1 MTDQDQDRPSLSVAV
16 VKKENRRW
24 YRFLAILGIC
34 LTLLEYALSWYT
46 DEDMNHLRLFLA
58 TCFAFVGLYGMD
70 PKAMSGAG
78 TLIYTWTSGIITIMW
93 PSRRKTD
100 KPGTVVVAEIDP
112 SSEPPTIET
121 RTEPPKEPRSE
132 G

>member
-1 MTDQDQDRPSLSVAV
+1 MTDPNQDRQSVSVAV
-16 VKKENRRW
+16 FKKENRRW
-24 YRFLAILGIC
+24 FRLLAIVGIC
-34 LTLLEYALSWYT
+34 LTLLEYGLSWYT
-46 DEDMNHLRLFLA
+46 GEDMDHLRLFLS

-70 PKAMSGAG
+70 PKSMAGAG
-78 TLIYTWTSGIITIMW
+78 TLIYTWTSGIITIVW
-93 PSRRKTD
+93 PSRRKSD

-121 RTEPPKEPRSE
+121 RTEPPPAPRSE